1 MRVLIVAHGFPPT
14 HSAGAERRAE
24 RMANWLVANQHEV
37 EVFALEKVD
46 DTDFRVETVE
56 QGGYKVHRV
65 YYDVDGGDNPFRNSY
80 EYAPIADAIRRVLTE
95 ARFDLVHLV
104 SGFLLAAQAIH
115 TAHECGLPVAVTLT
129 EYWFLCTRLN
139 LIRVRGDLCTGPE
152 SAQKCMRCLAEEQ
165 RRYQFLAQRAPRLLD
180 AYWSLTQHLPFA
192 QQAVDEMSRRQSV
205 LREALNAANL
215 VIAPSHYLSH
225 KFAEYGFDTRRFRFI
240 RQGLVR
246 TPDHRPAAQEAPTE
260 VLRLGYV
267 GQMKPHK
274 GVDLVIEA
282 VAGLLE
288 SGRAVSLDLWGPEP
302 EAPDYVARLK
312 QRSSAY
318 TAIRWR
324 GQYAGAQVWDVLANF
339 DVLVMPSRW
348 YENSPN
354 AILEAY
360 AMGVPVI
367 ATDLGGMAELV
378 EHEQSGL
385 LFELD
390 NAADLHNQI
399 ARLLDEP
406 GLLQSLR
413 AGIPPTKTLDQEMKE
428 IVAHYE
434 RLVEH
439 H

>member
-1 MRVLIVAHGFPPT
+1 MWILIVAHGFPPT

-46 DTDFRVETVE
+46 DIGFRVETVH
-56 QGGYKVHRV
+56 QNGYKVHRV
-65 YYDVDGGDNPFRNSY
+65 YYNVNAGDNPFRNSY
-80 EYAPIADAIRRVLTE
+80 EYAPIADAIRGVLTG
-95 ARFDLVHLV
+95 AKFDLVHLV

-115 TAHECGLPVAVTLT
+115 TAHECGLPVVVTLT
-129 EYWFLCTRLN
+129 EFWFLCTRLN

-165 RRYQFLAQRAPRLLD
+165 RRYQFLAQRAPKLLD
-180 AYWSLTQHLPFA
+180 AYWSLNQYLPFA
-192 QQAVDEMSRRQSV
+192 QNAEEEMARRQTV
-205 LREALNAANL
+205 LRDALNTANM
-215 VIAPSHYLSH
+215 VICPSHYLSY
-225 KFAEYGFDTRRFRFI
+225 KFAEFGFDTRRFHFI
-240 RQGLVR
+240 RQGLAR
-246 TPDHRPAAQEAPTE
+246 APEHKPAAHEATAD

-274 GVDLVIEA
+274 GVDLVIDA
-282 VAGLLE
+282 VAEIIE

-302 EAPDYVARLK
+302 EPPDYVVRLK
-312 QRSSAY
+312 RRSSAY
-318 TAIRWR
+318 GSIRWR
-324 GQYAGAQVWDVLANF
+324 GQYSGAQVWDVLASL

-367 ATDLGGMAELV
+367 ATNLGGMAELV

-390 NAADLHNQI
+390 NTADLCRQI
-399 ARLLDEP
+399 VRLLDEP
-406 GLLQSLR
+406 GLLHRLR
-413 AGIPPTKTLDQEMKE
+413 AGIPPVKTLEQEMKE

-434 RLVEH
+434 RLIEH